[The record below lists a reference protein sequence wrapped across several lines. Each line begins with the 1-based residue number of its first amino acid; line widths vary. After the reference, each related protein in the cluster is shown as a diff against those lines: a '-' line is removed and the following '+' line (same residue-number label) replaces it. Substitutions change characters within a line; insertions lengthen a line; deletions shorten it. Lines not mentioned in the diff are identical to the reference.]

1 MPENLG
7 CLANQGTC
15 ADVTRGVLGV
25 LGLSARID
33 ATAERT
39 DDGLIVRLKQTSAL
53 GGDPVLHTARGKTMQ
68 AAAAAAFAAVQGEA
82 MLILNLEP
90 GDANLRLNGEPFG
103 QGSGSYT
110 LPAGKHTLAVEA
122 PARQTVEQEIILSSG
137 QVLRLVVDL
146 AVVSGKLTLTP
157 EPPQAAVFLDG
168 VPWQTPKTARAL
180 SPGKYQLRVE
190 ADGYE
195 TFSQTVTVKA
205 ATQHDLTLKLRPSA
219 PPWRTATKS
228 PHPDTLAHSG
238 YARLRVDLVS
248 ARDGDVGLAAED
260 GVDIEVLEQKQSIG
274 LVGMGLAAGWRSRYL
289 IIEAIGVGLQ
299 TGSETTETKLAQ
311 AILGELQGMTRL
323 SVRPGW
329 VGVRYP
335 IWRIEPYVLGGLE
348 ISNETLRGVTAG
360 GRTFEVK
367 DTRLLLGFEMG
378 LRYFMSPDFFAGAA
392 TSVTAWPGART
403 MATFTLDGGFAFDIP
418 GLK

>member
-1 MPENLG
+1 M
-7 CLANQGTC
+7 
-15 ADVTRGVLGV
+15 
-25 LGLSARID
+25 
-33 ATAERT
+33 
-39 DDGLIVRLKQTSAL
+39 
-53 GGDPVLHTARGKTMQ
+53 HTARGKTMQ

-195 TFSQTVTVKA
+195 TFTDLTINYELDADDTSTRTSERPCGDGVTCVAGLGVPCKIGSYCVAGEEYPCPAGVVGEAEARRHAGSLLAAGVRALNLTLDLQRVAVTAAACPEKA
-205 ATQHDLTLKLRPSA
+205 ATALMFLPARP
-219 PPWRTATKS
+219 R
-228 PHPDTLAHSG
+228 
-238 YARLRVDLVS
+238 
-248 ARDGDVGLAAED
+248 
-260 GVDIEVLEQKQSIG
+260 
-274 LVGMGLAAGWRSRYL
+274 
-289 IIEAIGVGLQ
+289 
-299 TGSETTETKLAQ
+299 
-311 AILGELQGMTRL
+311 
-323 SVRPGW
+323 
-329 VGVRYP
+329 
-335 IWRIEPYVLGGLE
+335 
-348 ISNETLRGVTAG
+348 
-360 GRTFEVK
+360 
-367 DTRLLLGFEMG
+367 
-378 LRYFMSPDFFAGAA
+378 
-392 TSVTAWPGART
+392 TSVGEVRGYTSPCPKR
-403 MATFTLDGGFAFDIP
+403 P
-418 GLK
+418 